1 MNRKVNAVVSAG
13 ADEVVGTMQAG
24 VDNILDR
31 ALDYTGNVVK
41 GHVKVR
47 TCRLCIHSSAK
58 PPHAHAFFV
67 FRNRFQ
73 HRCAVSSVCVYSGS
87 SDETDVTDVTDV
99 WWV

>member
-1 MNRKVNAVVSAG
+1 MGRITRGAKSMNRKVNAVVSAG

-47 TCRLCIHSSAK
+47 TFH
-58 PPHAHAFFV
+58 PPFWLP
-67 FRNRFQ
+67 FRNT
-73 HRCAVSSVCVYSGS
+73 HI
-87 SDETDVTDVTDV
+87 
-99 WWV
+99 W